1 MRVNKPALIDPF
13 GRRIEY
19 VRLSVTDRCNL
30 RCTYCLPKG
39 FTGFEESNEWLTFD
53 EIERVIGAFARLGV
67 SKVRLTGGE
76 PLVRRDLPDLAARL
90 SKLPGI
96 ADLSLSTN
104 AVLLAHK
111 AEALREAGVRRVNVS
126 LDTLR
131 PGRFAEITGSGHLDK
146 VLDGL
151 MAAKRAGLAPIKI
164 NMVALKGVND
174 DEFEDMVE
182 FCLVHGFTLR
192 LIETMPVGDT
202 GREATRYYLDL
213 QEVKRRLASR
223 FDLIPGVML
232 GGGPARYMQ
241 VAGTHLRIGFITPIS
256 QHFCASCNRV
266 RLSADGTL
274 YLCLGQNHQYELRP
288 LLRAGATD
296 DELDAAIIEA
306 LALKP
311 ERHEFL
317 EKPCEV
323 IRFMSMTGG

>member
-1 MRVNKPALIDPF
+1 MRENKPALIDPF

-39 FTGFEESNEWLTFD
+39 FAGFEESDEWLTFD
-53 EIERVIGAFARLGV
+53 EVERVIGAFARLGV

-90 SKLPGI
+90 SRLPGI

-104 AVLLAHK
+104 AVLLAQK
-111 AEALREAGVRRVNVS
+111 ARALYAAGVCRVNVS
-126 LDTLR
+126 LDTLK
-131 PGRFAEITGSGHLDK
+131 PERFAEITGGGHFGK

-151 MAAKRAGLAPIKI
+151 MAAKRAGFAPIKI

-182 FCLVHGFTLR
+182 FCLVHDFTLR

-202 GREATRYYLDL
+202 GRTATRYYLDL

-223 FDLIPGVML
+223 FDLIPGVMP

-266 RLSADGTL
+266 RFSADGTL
-274 YLCLGQNHQYELRP
+274 YLCLGQNRRAGLRP

-296 DELDAAIIEA
+296 DELETAIIDA

-311 ERHEFL
+311 ERHEFR